1 MKGILC
7 SIGFVL
13 CGLSAVAQ
21 VGSKEVIGSGAG
33 ELRGIQEFLA
43 STHILTHN
51 TAIHNGVDWAR

>member
-33 ELRGIQEFLA
+33 
-43 STHILTHN
+43 
-51 TAIHNGVDWAR
+51 